1 MAKRT
6 KPAITADRPTHAVD
20 FLKTDVDQVRFY
32 DDPMTDNIVTA
43 ILALSAETWS
53 IRRRS
58 LVVEKLLEERGVTQE
73 MIEGYMPSEEDV
85 VQWQAERDRFV
96 EAVMGAL
103 SREGNLPPSTDWQ
116 DDE

>member
-6 KPAITADRPTHAVD
+6 RPELQAERPTHAVD
-20 FLKTDVDQVRFY
+20 FFKSDVDGVRFY

-53 IRRRS
+53 NRRRT
-58 LVVEKLLEERGVTQE
+58 LVLERLLEEKGVTRE
-73 MIEGYMPSEEDV
+73 MVESYMPTEDDV
-85 VQWQAERDRFV
+85 AEWQVERDRFINT
-96 EAVMGAL
+96 VMGAL
-103 SREGNLPPSTDWQ
+103 SREGNMPPSTDWQ